1 MRSLIHRI
9 FIVTA
14 LTLGAAGL
22 GCDKGK
28 RLDGEP
34 PPETSKA
41 GGGATFGST
50 PPVALR
56 VGAGDYIKDATSVP
70 GKLKEKV
77 GGPVRLLE
85 LTLYPGY
92 VLAQI
97 QDPKK
102 HENVDAYELRDGQ
115 VGDPEPV
122 KFMGTTPTA
131 KDLDDAAVDVA
142 SVDFGAVPRMT
153 KDALVQLKI
162 DDGKVTH
169 LILKRGRPFHDQVR
183 WRVYVS
189 GTRKDGSVEY
199 DPTGSLK
206 KVWN

>member
-9 FIVTA
+9 VIVIA
-14 LTLGAAGL
+14 LGAAGL
-22 GCDKGK
+22 GCGKGK
-28 RLDGEP
+28 LLGDEP
-34 PPETSKA
+34 TAETSKA
-41 GGGATFGST
+41 GGIVSPAPGAPAAATSG
-50 PPVALR
+50 
-56 VGAGDYIKDATSVP
+56 GDYLKDATGVHA
-70 GKLKEKV
+70 KFKAKV

-122 KFMGTTPTA
+122 KFMGESPTV
-131 KDLDDAAVDVA
+131 KDLDEATVDAA
-142 SVDFGAVPRMT
+142 SVDFGAVARMA
-153 KDALVQLKI
+153 KDALMQLKI

-169 LILKRGRPFHDQVR
+169 MILKRGRPFNNDVR

-199 DPTGSLK
+199 DPGGSLK